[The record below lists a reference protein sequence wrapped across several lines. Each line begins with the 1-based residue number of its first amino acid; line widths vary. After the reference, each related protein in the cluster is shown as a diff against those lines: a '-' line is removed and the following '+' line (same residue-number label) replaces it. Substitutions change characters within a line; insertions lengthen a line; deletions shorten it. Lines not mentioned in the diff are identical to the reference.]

1 MAATSSLTA
10 EAEHLDTGALVVSTG
25 VLRRQLV
32 RDRTALTG
40 LIILMALFALAIAAP
55 LIAPYD
61 PNAQDIAHQFE
72 GPTLHHLLGTDQ
84 FGRDEFSRLLFGAR
98 VSLFTSVAVGV
109 AILVIGI
116 AVGTLSG
123 LAGGFVDGFIMRI
136 VDVLLAFPSLLLALA
151 VAGTFGPGLFH
162 LALAMTVVWWVDY
175 ARLVRGL
182 VLEVKERPFIEAT
195 RALGLPPSRIAA
207 RHVLPNI
214 ASPVI
219 VLATLQT
226 ARLLLALAA
235 LSFLGLGVGPPTAE
249 WGAMLNDG
257 KDFLYTA
264 PQLML
269 YPGLAI
275 TIAALGFNLLGDG
288 LRDVLDPSVHDQ

>member
-1 MAATSSLTA
+1 MAATSSLAA
-10 EAEHLDTGALVVSTG
+10 ELEPLDHAEVMGKRALA
-25 VLRRQLV
+25 RELV
-32 RDRTALTG
+32 ANRTALVG
-40 LIILMALFALAIAAP
+40 LIILVVVFALALLAP
-55 LIAPYD
+55 VIAPYD
-61 PNAQDIAHQFE
+61 PNAQDVYNQFK
-72 GPTLHHLLGTDQ
+72 GPSLHHLLGTDQ
-84 FGRDEFSRLLFGAR
+84 LGRDEFSRILFGAR
-98 VSLFTSVAVGV
+98 VSLFTTAGVGV
-109 AILVIGI
+109 AILVIGVL
-116 AVGTLSG
+116 VGTISG
-123 LAGGFVDGFIMRI
+123 FVGGFLDGLIMRV

-151 VAGTFGPGLFH
+151 VAGTLGPGLLH
-162 LALAMTVVWWVDY
+162 LAIAMTVVWWVDY

-182 VLEVKERPFIEAT
+182 VLEVKERPFIESA
-195 RALGLPPSRIAA
+195 RALGVPNRRIAL
-207 RHVLPNI
+207 RHIVPNI

-235 LSFLGLGVGPPTAE
+235 LSFLGLGVAPPTAE

-257 KDFLYTA
+257 KDFLATA

-288 LRDVLDPSVHDQ
+288 LRDVLDPSLR

>member
-1 MAATSSLTA
+1 MAA
-10 EAEHLDTGALVVSTG
+10 
-25 VLRRQLV
+25 
-32 RDRTALTG
+32 
-40 LIILMALFALAIAAP
+40 
-55 LIAPYD
+55 
-61 PNAQDIAHQFE
+61 
-72 GPTLHHLLGTDQ
+72 
-84 FGRDEFSRLLFGAR
+84 
-98 VSLFTSVAVGV
+98 
-109 AILVIGI
+109 
-116 AVGTLSG
+116 
-123 LAGGFVDGFIMRI
+123 
-136 VDVLLAFPSLLLALA
+136 
-151 VAGTFGPGLFH
+151 
-162 LALAMTVVWWVDY
+162 VWWVDY

-182 VLEVKERPFIEAT
+182 VLEVKERPFIESA
-195 RALGLPPSRIAA
+195 RALGVPSRRIAL
-207 RHVLPNI
+207 RHVVPNI

-235 LSFLGLGVGPPTAE
+235 LSFLGLGVAPPTAE

-288 LRDVLDPSVHDQ
+288 LRDVLDPSLR